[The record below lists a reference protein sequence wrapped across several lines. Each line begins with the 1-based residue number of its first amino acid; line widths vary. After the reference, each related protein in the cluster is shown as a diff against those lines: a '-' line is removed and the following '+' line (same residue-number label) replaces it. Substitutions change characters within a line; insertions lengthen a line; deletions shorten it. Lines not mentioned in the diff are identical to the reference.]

1 MNQPVT
7 LYLADDHQIVVDGL
21 KLLIGQEEHIRI
33 VGSANDWDTAYGEI
47 VTRKPDIALLDL
59 RMPPENV
66 KGLELVYKLAKTAPE
81 TKVVILSMNENPR
94 NIRDAMNGGA
104 AGYLRKNIG
113 QATLIQCLTAVMQGE
128 LYFPTIP
135 KEKDAVKSLFT
146 PRETEILKLV
156 LDDRT
161 TPQIADI
168 LSLSP
173 LTVETHRKNIGRKAG
188 TSTSIGLMK
197 FLQEQH
203 IEL

>member
-21 KLLIGQEEHIRI
+21 KLLIGQEENIRI
-33 VGSANDWDTAYGEI
+33 VGSANDWDTTYRDI
-47 VTRKPDIALLDL
+47 LSRKPDIALLDL
-59 RMPPENV
+59 SMPPNRTN
-66 KGLELVYKLAKTAPE
+66 GLDLVHKLAKTAP
-81 TKVVILSMNENPR
+81 TTRVVILSMNENPR

-113 QATLIQCLTAVMQGE
+113 QATLIQCLSAVMQGE

-135 KEKDAVKSLFT
+135 KERESVKSLFT
-146 PRETEILKLV
+146 PREIEILKLV

-197 FLQEQH
+197 FLQEHQ

>member
-21 KLLIGQEEHIRI
+21 KLLIGQEENIRI
-33 VGSANDWDTAYGEI
+33 VGSANDWDTTYREI
-47 VTRKPDIALLDL
+47 LSLKPDIALLDL
-59 RMPPENV
+59 SMPPNRTN
-66 KGLELVYKLAKTAPE
+66 GLDLVFKLAKTAPG

-113 QATLIQCLTAVMQGE
+113 QATLIQCLSAVMQGE

-135 KEKDAVKSLFT
+135 KEKEAAKSLFT

-197 FLQEQH
+197 FLQEHH